1 MPEPPDSCSPKIFV
15 KKIPRRALNPQKPMS
30 DDDILDHAL
39 ERYERPLVSY
49 ARAITGDLESARD
62 AVQETFLRLS
72 RQNLAALEPRLA
84 PWLFFVCRN
93 CALDHCR
100 KIAKFPAAT
109 DPDADCP
116 DSAPSP
122 AEAASARED
131 AVRLRALVEKLPAR
145 QRELVSLKFDA
156 GLSYREISEATRL
169 SISNVGVQLHN
180 AIQTLRT
187 LWNRE
192 NAETQP

>member
-1 MPEPPDSCSPKIFV
+1 MTPESFIE
-15 KKIPRRALNPQKPMS
+15 RTLR
-30 DDDILDHAL
+30 
-39 ERYERPLVSY
+39 RYERPLVSY
-49 ARAITGDLESARD
+49 ARAITGDLDSARD

-72 RQNLAALEPRLA
+72 RQNLEEIEPRVA

-100 KIAKFPAAT
+100 KIARFSAEPVDDDA
-109 DPDADCP
+109 PDHG
-116 DSAPSP
+116 PSP
-122 AEAASARED
+122 AESASAQED
-131 AVRLRALVEKLPAR
+131 AARLRHLIQRLPER

-169 SISNVGVQLHN
+169 SVSNVGVQLHN

-187 LWNRE
+187 LWNRDPLKD
-192 NAETQP
+192 AESLPLS